1 MYWEQIILGA
11 VILWINYGI
20 IISILPK
27 KLPFNAL
34 KLFPLLETE
43 NQIQKEYLFQE
54 DHILSKNNLAS
65 VYVNVPVEYHPPS
78 FC

>member
-43 NQIQKEYLFQE
+43 NQIQKEYLFKE
-54 DHILSKNNLAS
+54 DQLLSKNNIAS
-65 VYVNVPVEYHPPS
+65 VYVNFPVEYHPPS

>member
-43 NQIQKEYLFQE
+43 NQIRKNIYSRKTTYFQRTILPLFM
-54 DHILSKNNLAS
+54 
-65 VYVNVPVEYHPPS
+65 
-78 FC
+78 